1 MGMGPGTERQGAA
14 QLGAAARAV
23 AQRAPETLTIA
34 RYRAQPKVVT
44 IARLA
49 STAIFAYLLALQLPH
64 TARPVLAPLTALLV
78 AQVTLYQT
86 VRSAI
91 QRVVAVVVGVLLAV
105 GLSAWVGFTWWSLG
119 LTIAVGLAVGYALRL
134 GETLLEVPI
143 SAMLILSVGTPRAAA
158 TGRVVETMVGAGA
171 GLLAGLIYA
180 RPRVQPAAEAIAEL
194 CRTTADL
201 LSDMATGLSQGTV
214 IDKSGDWLAR
224 ARTLGDE
231 IQRVEDALRQAE
243 ESVRLNPRAPRLAIV
258 PLELRRR
265 LETLEHSSITV
276 RVFARSLA
284 DSAHLGEDTSPIRDQ
299 EIRWRLSATLVEL
312 AAALRDY
319 SRLTLDADADERGFA
334 EADLRHHL
342 DESRHR
348 QDQLSDLLG
357 TDPAAQPVGWPL
369 RGELVSHL
377 DRLRTEL
384 ETGIERSE
392 PQPRGH
398 RLRESLHTVL
408 RLDAVRP
415 SRPRSLQKRRR
426 GRRSAR
432 AGASAATDVGE
443 VTSAPGEYHDEMGG
457 LRGLARRR

>member
-1 MGMGPGTERQGAA
+1 MCPGTERRGRPA

-23 AQRAPETLTIA
+23 AQRAPETLTIV
-34 RYRAQPKVVT
+34 RYRAQPKAVT

-49 STAIFAYLLALQLPH
+49 STAILAYLLALQLPAV

-91 QRVVAVVVGVLLAV
+91 QRVVAVVAGVLLAV

-119 LTIAVGLAVGYALRL
+119 LTIVVGLAVGYALRL

-143 SAMLILSVGTPRAAA
+143 SAMLILSVGTPNAAA
-158 TGRVVETMVGAGA
+158 TGRIVETLVGAGA
-171 GLLAGLIYA
+171 GLLAGFIYA
-180 RPRVQPAAEAIAEL
+180 RPRVEPAAEAIAEL

-201 LSDMATGLSQGTV
+201 LAEMATGLSHGTV

-224 ARTLGDE
+224 ARSLGGE
-231 IQRVEDALRQAE
+231 IQRVEDSLRQAE
-243 ESVRLNPRAPRLAIV
+243 ESVRLNPRAPRLAIA
-258 PLELRRR
+258 PFELRRR
-265 LETLEHSSITV
+265 LETLEHSAVTV
-276 RVFARSLA
+276 RVLARSLA
-284 DSAHLGEDTSPIRDQ
+284 DSARLGEDTSPMRDQ
-299 EIRWRLSATLVEL
+299 EIRWRLSATLSEL

-319 SRLTLDADADERGFA
+319 SRLTLAENPDQRGLV
-334 EADLRHHL
+334 EADLRYHL
-342 DESRHR
+342 DGARRR
-348 QDQLSDLLG
+348 QDQLSELLG

-384 ETGIERSE
+384 EAGIGRSE
-392 PQPRGH
+392 QPTRRH

-408 RLDAVRP
+408 RMDAVGP
-415 SRPRSLQKRRR
+415 ARPRSPRKRLR
-426 GRRSAR
+426 GSRSAR
-432 AGASAATDVGE
+432 AGAPPATESGGGRGQHHGE
-443 VTSAPGEYHDEMGG
+443 IITTHRTGAGS
-457 LRGLARRR
+457 